1 MASQSAKGVPLRQLL
16 LALGDPLVE
25 VLTAPG
31 GLDAVA
37 RDVVI
42 LDPDDTPDVR
52 PGDLVLLIGL
62 RGRAAVPVVRAA
74 ARRGALAI
82 AVKSRDDVL
91 TQAATDEGVAL
102 LAVRPDARW
111 EQVESLARS
120 SILAGA
126 DAAGEAVGDLFTLA
140 QTIAVLT
147 GGLISIE
154 DTSNRVLAY
163 SGPADEADELRRLSV
178 LGRQGPEPYMRLLR
192 DWGVYQRLRE
202 SEDVVK
208 VEERP
213 ELGIRRRIA
222 VGVHAG
228 DQPLGAIWV
237 QEGATPLTPGASRA
251 LVGAA
256 RITALHLVRS
266 RHNPAAEMRLRES
279 LLEGLLDGHT
289 TADAVA
295 ANIGA
300 DPRSPPAWSCSRWR
314 TRSPTGPSWNSARP
328 TWPT

>member
-1 MASQSAKGVPLRQLL
+1 MVGQSAKGVPLRQLL

-126 DAAGEAVGDLFTLA
+126 DAAGETVGDLFTLA

-178 LGRQGPEPYMRLLR
+178 LGRQ
-192 DWGVYQRLRE
+192 
-202 SEDVVK
+202 
-208 VEERP
+208 
-213 ELGIRRRIA
+213 
-222 VGVHAG
+222 
-228 DQPLGAIWV
+228 
-237 QEGATPLTPGASRA
+237 
-251 LVGAA
+251 
-256 RITALHLVRS
+256 
-266 RHNPAAEMRLRES
+266 
-279 LLEGLLDGHT
+279 
-289 TADAVA
+289 
-295 ANIGA
+295 
-300 DPRSPPAWSCSRWR
+300 
-314 TRSPTGPSWNSARP
+314 
-328 TWPT
+328 